1 MMFLP
6 ARPYV
11 PPGTLRAA
19 LAHPRPAGDYDE
31 AAIASVLSAVGLEH
45 LRSFLD
51 TSDRWDKRLQ
61 EDEKQSLAFARVL
74 LQRPQWLVVNGAFDK
89 LAPAAR
95 ERIETLLARERVTGL
110 VNIGPD
116 SSQAGF
122 FTRKLRLVTDPQ
134 GPTFRPADHCVLGES

>member
-19 LAHPRPAGDYDE
+19 LAHPHAAGDYDE
-31 AAIASVLSAVGLEH
+31 AAITSALSAVGLEH
-45 LRSFLD
+45 VRSFLD
-51 TSDRWDKRLQ
+51 TSDRWDQRLH
-61 EDEKQSLAFARVL
+61 EDEKQSLAFARAL

-89 LAPAAR
+89 LEPAAR
-95 ERIETLLARERVTGL
+95 ERIETRLAREPVTGL

-116 SSQAGF
+116 SPQEGF
-122 FTRKLRLVTDPQ
+122 FTRKLRLVADPQ
-134 GPTFRPADHCVLGES
+134 GPSFRPADHCVIAAA